1 MARQEFEESK
11 GIANY
16 RLHQW
21 GQVAHDRDELHDQ
34 LMNLTME
41 RDEAVQELGCVTR
54 HRDVALE
61 LAEERRQA
69 RIQDHINAMEM

>member
-21 GQVAHDRDELHDQ
+21 GQV
-34 LMNLTME
+34 
-41 RDEAVQELGCVTR
+41 
-54 HRDVALE
+54 
-61 LAEERRQA
+61 
-69 RIQDHINAMEM
+69 EMSFMTSL